1 MYIRPSLL
9 SLKIAKSSLLC
20 ISLQNYNYVCVW
32 HSSDK
37 ETINQLEG
45 LQGSME
51 LLQGSVDQLQG
62 SMEGLEGAVEQ
73 LQGDIHL
80 CCNETTGSFHN
91 PAHNCSH
98 IAYSDPNATS
108 GTCVY
113 IYVCDHM

>member
-1 MYIRPSLL
+1 M
-9 SLKIAKSSLLC
+9 
-20 ISLQNYNYVCVW
+20 
-32 HSSDK
+32 
-37 ETINQLEG
+37 QLEG

-62 SMEGLEGAVEQ
+62 SVKGLEGAVEE

-98 IAYSDPNATS
+98 IIYSDPNATS
-108 GTCVY
+108 GTYIHMY
-113 IYVCDHM
+113 IYLMSIIYLFAIRRTISG